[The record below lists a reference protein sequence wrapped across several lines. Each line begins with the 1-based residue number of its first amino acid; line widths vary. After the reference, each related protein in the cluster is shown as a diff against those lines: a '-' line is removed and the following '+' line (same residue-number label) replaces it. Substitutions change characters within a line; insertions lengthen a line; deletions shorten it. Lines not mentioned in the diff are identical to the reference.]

1 MVHSG
6 QFVTPLLCSRQDKTK
21 KGSFTVCYSE
31 ILKNS
36 LLYFI
41 KNKLGEIKKTV
52 SATCL
57 PYCYNYAKN
66 QSDCSGRGTCW
77 LQWCWEPVLSSWC
90 QRSVGYNGARNL
102 PCRPGVKDPSVTV
115 VSGTCLVVL
124 VSKIRRLQW
133 RQEPVVAFWCQRSVG
148 YNGARNLSCRPGFK
162 DLSVTMMPG
171 TCLVVLVSKICQLQ
185 WCQEPVLLSWC
196 QKSVGYN
203 GARNLSGCP
212 GGSQISALLRPREP
226 VRILIL
232 KYFQK
237 LQKGAGTVYTV
248 HSQEIQT

>member
-41 KNKLGEIKKTV
+41 KNKLGEIKKKFLLP
-52 SATCL
+52 ACL
-57 PYCYNYAKN
+57 PVTIMLRTSQIVLVQEPAGYNGAGNLSCRPGVKDL
-66 QSDCSGRGTCW
+66 SVAMVPGTCVVVLVSKICR
-77 LQWCWEPVLSSWC
+77 LQWCQEPVLSSWC
-90 QRSVGYNGARNL
+90 QRSV
-102 PCRPGVKDPSVTV
+102 S
-115 VSGTCLVVL
+115 
-124 VSKIRRLQW
+124 
-133 RQEPVVAFWCQRSVG
+133 
-148 YNGARNLSCRPGFK
+148 
-162 DLSVTMMPG
+162 
-171 TCLVVLVSKICQLQ
+171 
-185 WCQEPVLLSWC
+185 
-196 QKSVGYN
+196 YN

>member
-1 MVHSG
+1 MV
-6 QFVTPLLCSRQDKTK
+6 
-21 KGSFTVCYSE
+21 
-31 ILKNS
+31 
-36 LLYFI
+36 
-41 KNKLGEIKKTV
+41 LG
-52 SATCL
+52 TCL
-57 PYCYNYAKN
+57 VVLVSKIC
-66 QSDCSGRGTCW
+66 R
-77 LQWCWEPVLSSWC
+77 LQWCQEPALSSWC
-90 QRSVGYNGARNL
+90 QRSVGYSGDRNL

-232 KYFQK
+232 KYEATE
-237 LQKGAGTVYTV
+237 GGRDSVHCTSV
-248 HSQEIQT
+248 HSHEIQT